1 MSIKHAATLAAFMA
15 VATALPAAAAT
26 PDGTWLSASGATKV
40 RIAPCGGNYCGTIVW
55 VKGPET
61 KDVKNPDAAKRSRPL
76 VGVQLMY
83 GMTADGDGYKGK
95 LYDYT
100 SGKTYTG
107 KLKAQGGSLSLS
119 GCVLGGLICKSET
132 WTKAN

>member
-1 MSIKHAATLAAFMA
+1 MAMMKAA
-15 VATALPAAAAT
+15 VAAAAILAFASLPATAAT

-40 RIAPCGGNYCGTIVW
+40 KIAPCGGNYCGTIVW

-61 KDVKNPDAAKRSRPL
+61 KDAKNPDAAKRSRPL

-83 GMTADGDGYKGK
+83 GMAAEGDGYKGK

-107 KLKAQGGSLSLS
+107 KLKVGGGSLSLS